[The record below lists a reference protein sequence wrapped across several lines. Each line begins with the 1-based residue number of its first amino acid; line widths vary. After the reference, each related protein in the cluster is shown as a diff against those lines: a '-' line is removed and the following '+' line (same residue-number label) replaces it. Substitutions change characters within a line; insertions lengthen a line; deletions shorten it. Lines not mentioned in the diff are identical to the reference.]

1 MVKIRMKPIWGFK
14 YQELHTYFKLNHK
27 ILGLFKPVQL
37 IWALI
42 WTLIGIISILVINNK
57 IILLVKL

>member
-1 MVKIRMKPIWGFK
+1 MVKIRMKPNWGFK

-27 ILGLFKPVQL
+27 ILVQLKPVRL

-42 WTLIGIISILVINNK
+42 WTLNGIISILVINYS
-57 IILLVKL
+57 IIHMVKL